1 MPEFQVALNNAPR
14 LRVMALSAIDAVEM
28 VALTFR
34 KARLGVAID
43 PSGRVSSYTI
53 DRAGTARLLEEEP
66 ED

>member
-1 MPEFQVALNNAPR
+1 
-14 LRVMALSAIDAVEM
+14 MALSAIDAVEM